1 MVCLLFSGGGV
12 ALPAEGPSWMWH
24 LQRVASPWPGLARK
38 RMPSS
43 REEAQVRSTWGVPQ
57 VNLSFSECPE
67 GWREDKPS
75 SDSNLFPIRTVL
87 LEQNKHPSRV
97 TFCCCYC
104 GNISVHHSWQN
115 TKELV
120 PVFVS
125 FSLLF
130 SARRAQAS
138 TINADLGLKIR
149 LSCLME
155 SPILCT
161 GGQVSCPCLST
172 QRHTP
177 CGPEVVPGLS
187 SWELLQEPT
196 ISG

>member
-1 MVCLLFSGGGV
+1 MS
-12 ALPAEGPSWMWH
+12 
-24 LQRVASPWPGLARK
+24 SP
-38 RMPSS
+38 
-43 REEAQVRSTWGVPQ
+43 
-57 VNLSFSECPE
+57 ECPE

-75 SDSNLFPIRTVL
+75 SDSNLFPIRTIL

-138 TINADLGLKIR
+138 TINAHNDPWDLGLRIR
-149 LSCLME
+149 LSWA
-155 SPILCT
+155 
-161 GGQVSCPCLST
+161 
-172 QRHTP
+172 R
-177 CGPEVVPGLS
+177 EVVFDGESCSLHWWPS
-187 SWELLQEPT
+187 LLLLPFHTKTHPLWPKSRPQAQFLGASPRT
-196 ISG
+196 HVSG